1 MLSGSQSRPRKREVD
16 AVRGQHA
23 QCRQHA
29 RRLSARQAQ
38 RNDQQRRRAGAEAE
52 KKLRHAEERPGLQS
66 HFFAFFSRAIIT
78 RSSAARVSKLSSG
91 VTSHLSNPQNGISR
105 SIRSS
110 FSFDSASATKTKAR
124 SPTLSPPAR
133 MRFSDSSR
141 FSASRLGRTR
151 FSNNWSAS
159 SAVANPGP
167 SKPV

>member
-1 MLSGSQSRPRKREVD
+1 MLSGSQSRPRQREVD
-16 AVRGQHA
+16 AVRSQHS

-29 RRLSARQAQ
+29 RSLSARQAQ

-78 RSSAARVSKLSSG
+78 RSSAARVSKPSSG
-91 VTSHLSNPQNGISR
+91 VTSHLSIPQRGISR

-110 FSFDSASATKTKAR
+110 FSFDSASATNTNAR

-133 MRFSDSSR
+133 MRFSFWSL
-141 FSASRLGRTR
+141 FSASRLGTTT
-151 FSNNWSAS
+151 FSS
-159 SAVANPGP
+159 S
-167 SKPV
+167 